1 MASSKHTARRS
12 GRGRSA
18 RRWLA
23 RLGLVVGGVVA
34 ASLLAGLGYEL
45 YLPGVDNAEAKTAEI
60 VRAHHGDLSLL
71 PPPSKLGE
79 AVVAVEDEHFY
90 ANVVINVLDGVGRA
104 ALASLQS
111 NGDPAGSTIDQQ
123 LAKQLYGQGKGL
135 SGSLRDL
142 ALGVKLSLAHSPNR
156 ILGMYLNVVYYGN
169 QFWGDVAAARGYF
182 GLSPNRLD
190 WAQAAMLAGLPQAP
204 SSFDP
209 LHHFTQAKE
218 RQLHVLT
225 QLVAIHDLTRA
236 EAQTAYRQPLNLR
249 GAPDGGSG

>member
-1 MASSKHTARRS
+1 MVSPRLTARRS
-12 GRGRSA
+12 RRGRSA

-23 RLGLVVGGVVA
+23 RLGVVVGGVVA

-45 YLPGVDNAEAKTAEI
+45 YLPGVGSAEAKTAEI
-60 VRAHHGDLSLL
+60 VRAHHGELSRL

-169 QFWGDVAAARGYF
+169 QFWGDVAAAQDYF
-182 GLSPNRLD
+182 DWPPIGSTGPKPPCSPAFPRR
-190 WAQAAMLAGLPQAP
+190 
-204 SSFDP
+204 P
-209 LHHFTQAKE
+209 LHMIRCNISHLPKSANTTS
-218 RQLHVLT
+218 LT
-225 QLVAIHDLTRA
+225 SLWPIT
-236 EAQTAYRQPLNLR
+236 
-249 GAPDGGSG
+249 S